1 MILCQLLVLR
11 CGSNDKIYV
20 SHQNGIVT
28 YASYLWNLWFKLCQG
43 TVSKWV
49 KKRGE
54 VEKKFKWVPKFKR
67 GPKDIFPRGD
77 LTLEWYQEFIRGAE
91 NL

>member
-1 MILCQLLVLR
+1 MIRYMFLIKMVLLPMPHICGI
-11 CGSNDKIYV
+11 CGSNC
-20 SHQNGIVT
+20 
-28 YASYLWNLWFKLCQG
+28 ARG
-43 TVSKWV
+43 TASKWM
-49 KKRGE
+49 KRRGE

-77 LTLEWYQEFIRGAE
+77 LTLEWDQEFIRGAE